1 MRQVVVAEA
10 DVERGDGLDRQQVAV
25 EGAVAGVTL
34 GFRVWGVRFGLIYG
48 FKSWVQ
54 GLGCWV

>member
-1 MRQVVVAEA
+1 MVVAEA